1 MQKRNSA
8 SIFPKWIEGKHLS
21 GAKALVHHG
30 AFFGTTEQLGEKV
43 SRESL
48 FLHRHLIYEVVMR
61 GDDKQQATMFSYVT
75 MEQRIPS
82 EHPMRRIRAMV
93 DRALEK
99 MDAVLGELYSETGR
113 PSIAPERLLRAQL
126 LMVLYS
132 IRSERQLMEQINFN
146 LLYRWFVGLEMDDA
160 VWDEKVF
167 SKNRARLIAGE
178 ASQLLLLAVVEQA
191 RANQLLSEE
200 HFTVDGTLLQA
211 WASRRSFKEKAD
223 PPDRG
228 TGARGRKLL
237 RDTHEST
244 TDPDARLYRKSS
256 SGASVPSYLG
266 HVITENRNGLVVAA
280 MASQASTVAERQ
292 SGLEMLKWIR
302 RRERA
307 TLGADK
313 SYQEE
318 RFVSALRGQ
327 RVAPHV
333 AEYTPN
339 PQWRN
344 WLTES
349 ERNDPGFAISQRKR
363 KLVEKVFG
371 WMKQDKLRQ
380 IKLRGLKRVG
390 WLFQLAAAAHNL
402 LRMSKLIP
410 IQAQA

>member
-1 MQKRNSA
+1 
-8 SIFPKWIEGKHLS
+8 
-21 GAKALVHHG
+21 
-30 AFFGTTEQLGEKV
+30 
-43 SRESL
+43 
-48 FLHRHLIYEVVMR
+48 MR
-61 GDDKQQATMFSYVT
+61 GEDEKQAAMFSYVT
-75 MEQRIPS
+75 MEQRIPAD
-82 EHPMRRIRAMV
+82 HPMRRIRAMV
-93 DRALEK
+93 DRALGK
-99 MDAVLGELYSETGR
+99 MDGIFDELYSETGR

-126 LMVLYS
+126 LLILYS
-132 IRSERQLMEQINFN
+132 IRSERQLMEQIHFN

-178 ASQLLLLAVVEQA
+178 ASRQLLLAVIEEA
-191 RANQLLSEE
+191 RVHQLLSEE

-211 WASRRSFKEKAD
+211 WASRRSFREKPD

-228 TGARGRKLL
+228 TGVRGRKLL

-244 TDPDARLYRKSS
+244 TDPEARLYRKSS
-256 SGASVPSYLG
+256 SGAVVPSYLG

-292 SGLEMLKWIR
+292 AALKMLARLKR
-302 RRERA
+302 GKRM

-318 RFVSALRGQ
+318 TFVNTLRSQ
-327 RVAPHV
+327 QVTPHV
-333 AEYTPN
+333 AEYAPN
-339 PQWRN
+339 PKWPN

-349 ERNDPGFAISQRKR
+349 ERRDPGLAVSQKKR

-371 WMKQDKLRQ
+371 WMKQDRLRQ
-380 IKLRGLKRVG
+380 IKLRGIKRVD

>member
-1 MQKRNSA
+1 
-8 SIFPKWIEGKHLS
+8 
-21 GAKALVHHG
+21 
-30 AFFGTTEQLGEKV
+30 
-43 SRESL
+43 
-48 FLHRHLIYEVVMR
+48 MR
-61 GDDKQQATMFSYVT
+61 GEDRQQAAMFSYVT

-82 EHPMRRIRAMV
+82 DHPMRRIRAMA
-93 DRALEK
+93 DRALAK
-99 MDAVLGELYSETGR
+99 MDAVLDGVYSDLGR

-126 LMVLYS
+126 LMILYS
-132 IRSERQLMEQINFN
+132 IRSERQLMEQIHFN

-167 SKNRARLIAGE
+167 SKNRARLIGAE
-178 ASQLLLLAVVEQA
+178 ASRQLLLAVIEEA
-191 RANQLLSEE
+191 GAHQLLSEE

-223 PPDRG
+223 PPKRG
-228 TGARGRKLL
+228 TGTRGRKLL

-244 TDPDARLYRKSS
+244 TDPDARLYRKCSA
-256 SGASVPSYLG
+256 GAAVPGYLG

-280 MASQASTVAERQ
+280 MATQASTVAERQ
-292 SGLEMLKWIR
+292 AALQMLQRLKR
-302 RRERA
+302 GKGV

-313 SYQEE
+313 GYQEE
-318 RFVSALRGQ
+318 RFVGALR
-327 RVAPHV
+327 RLEVTPHV
-333 AEYTPN
+333 AEYEPN
-339 PQWRN
+339 PKWRN
-344 WLTES
+344 WLTAS
-349 ERNDPGFAISQRKR
+349 ERNDPGLAVSQKKR

-380 IKLRGLKRVG
+380 IKLRGLRRVD